1 MTLDRRNLLDT
12 SLWTTQC
19 WLALVFAASGLLKSL
34 VPATDLQANFGLAP
48 GAQPGVLGPV
58 GLVELLLALLV
69 VLPAG
74 ARILPRLTPF
84 AAACLG
90 ATVLLGMLQPSTAGG
105 LGRVVPDLLLLAGT
119 TFVAWGRL
127 VAAPIEPVGFGPEAE
142 RERAEAAA
150 RLERNRQRH
159 AARLGGSR
167 KVA

>member
-12 SLWTTQC
+12 SLWTMQC
-19 WLALVFAASGLLKSL
+19 WLALVFTASGLLKAL
-34 VPATDLQANFGLAP
+34 LPATDLYANFGLAP
-48 GAQPGVLGPV
+48 AAQPGILGPV
-58 GLVELLLALLV
+58 GLVELLLALLL
-69 VLPAG
+69 VLPAA

-90 ATVLLGMLQPSTAGG
+90 ATVLLGMVQPSTAGG
-105 LGRVVPDLLLLAGT
+105 LGRVIPDLLLLAGT

-127 VAAPIEPVGFGPEAE
+127 AAMPLEPVGFGPELE
-142 RERAEAAA
+142 RESAEAAA

-159 AARLGGSR
+159 AARQGGSR